1 MEVEQSSKSLTKR
14 ALETCVSRALF
25 VEMKVIRNP
34 AFFEGR
40 SYSTVKRWL
49 CSLLRT
55 TYRPA
60 IRPGGSCK

>member
-1 MEVEQSSKSLTKR
+1 MGAERRSKNSIKR
-14 ALETCVSRALF
+14 ALETLVSRALF
-25 VEMKVIRNP
+25 MEMEVIRNP
-34 AFFEGR
+34 VLFEGR

-55 TYRPA
+55 KYRPA